1 MRAQALKICAGD
13 KVVVVV
19 SPVLDEEWDAASRA
33 GDSRGLL
40 AAL

>member
-19 SPVLDEEWDAASRA
+19 SPVLDDEWDAASS

>member
-19 SPVLDEEWDAASRA
+19 SPVLAEEWDAARRPVKAA
-33 GDSRGLL
+33 GCWQR
-40 AAL
+40 